1 MAAGQWQSRV
11 LVLGMTG
18 LLSIPVGSDPVW
30 SQSLPSIPAT
40 VATDDEEQLAPM
52 PPLLADTPESPSETE
67 PDSAARELDL
77 SPEILENSPVL
88 RRWLEEIPDISQDIR
103 HDPSFRTRLRL
114 GYAQFPSTD
123 QAAGWLVGVEDVFVG
138 QTGLTVSGEYQ
149 ASFNGDRESF
159 GADLRYYILPL
170 GGYIN
175 VAPVVGYRNLKT
187 GDYEMDGVNIG
198 VRVFLVLSRTGAADI
213 SLTQSFVSPGSSDEV
228 GIATLSVGYA
238 VTENLRLSAD
248 IQKQNSREEKDS
260 RVGIV
265 LEWIP

>member
-1 MAAGQWQSRV
+1 MAPSQWRLQV
-11 LVLGMTG
+11 LTLGMTG
-18 LLSIPVGSDPVW
+18 LLSIPLGIDPVW
-30 SQSLPSIPAT
+30 SQSSPDIPAT
-40 VATDDEEQLAPM
+40 VATDKEEQLAPM
-52 PPLLADTPESPSETE
+52 PPFLAEMPEPAAETE
-67 PDSAARELDL
+67 PDSAAQELDL

-88 RRWLEEIPDISQDIR
+88 RRWLEEIPDIAEDIR

-114 GYAQFPSTD
+114 GYTQFSSTD
-123 QAAGWLVGVEDVFVG
+123 QAAGWIVGVEDAFVG

-149 ASFNGDRESF
+149 ASFNGERESF

-187 GDYEMDGVNIG
+187 GDYEMDGVNVG
-198 VRVFLVLSRTGAADI
+198 VRLLLVLSRTGAADV

-260 RVGIV
+260 RVGVV

>member
-1 MAAGQWQSRV
+1 MAAGQWRSQV
-11 LVLGMTG
+11 LALGMTG
-18 LLSIPVGSDPVW
+18 LLSIPVGIDPVW
-30 SQSLPSIPAT
+30 SQSSPSIPAT
-40 VATDDEEQLAPM
+40 VAIDEEEWLTPAPE
-52 PPLLADTPESPSETE
+52 PPTDTK
-67 PDSAARELDL
+67 PDSAAQELDL

-88 RRWLEEIPDISQDIR
+88 RRWLEEVPDISEDIR

-114 GYAQFPSTD
+114 GYTQFPSTD
-123 QAAGWLVGVEDVFVG
+123 QAAGWIVGVEDAFVG
-138 QTGLTVSGEYQ
+138 ETGLTLSGEYQ

-187 GDYEMDGVNIG
+187 GNYEMDGVNIG
-198 VRVFLVLSRTGAADI
+198 VRLLLVLSRTGAADI

-228 GIATLSVGYA
+228 GIATLSIGYA
-238 VTENLRLSAD
+238 VTDNLRLSAD

-260 RVGIV
+260 RIGII